1 MRFFLFFLCLI
12 IVVMVLRFW
21 VRIIDIEC
29 KGFFLGIMSVD
40 VVKGVLD
47 YFKIEFFE
55 YKVVFV

>member
-1 MRFFLFFLCLI
+1 MGFFSFFWGLI
-12 IVVMVLRFW
+12 IVVMASRFW

-29 KGFFLGIMSVD
+29 KGFFSGIMSVD

-55 YKVVFV
+55 